1 VLTSSPSSHKKSFRD
16 AGSRI
21 FRQETDAQPGIISL
35 LAARTPTAVR
45 ELPLEKVVPNP
56 SQPRMTW
63 HEETLQELAASIK
76 EHGVLQPILVRPSG
90 DQYEIIAGERRW
102 RSSKIAGKET
112 IPAIVERFDD
122 ATALEIALIENLQRE
137 DLSPLDEAVIYKKM
151 TDELGYSIRQLA
163 GKLGKDKG
171 YVENRLR
178 LASAPDDVGALGGL
192 RHSRRCERSAC
203 GGGRWQGVAGRREGG
218 QDRSRRSR
226 LWRPLRAARRDASLC
241 LHSDRAQ
248 GPHARRASRF
258 HRRKD
263 RLYCPFPDARHDNA
277 CAKVWTVQIDAR
289 FRVAGRAAS
298 ARLFLSSSPLGMTR
312 SNSAR
317 SRALLRKVS
326 DARYSGLRCTFT
338 PFLKKIDEG
347 AKPCRQMPL
356 ARIIETKAW
365 KRRCPLIEH
374 PFELLGLQGVE
385 HVPFP

>member
-1 VLTSSPSSHKKSFRD
+1 VLTSSPASHGKKSFRD

-21 FRQETDAQPGIISL
+21 FQQESNAQPGIISL

-178 LASAPDDVGALGGL
+178 LASAPDDVREMVAKRYDTLSAAYEL
-192 RHSRRCERSAC
+192 MKLEDKRRRRSLAKQILAGQLTLIRLHDRVERILNPQARSAKAEPAIPAL
-203 GGGRWQGVAGRREGG
+203 RDDALITATRKLNEALAEL
-218 QDRSRRSR
+218 SRAVGEDGK
-226 LWRPLRAARRDASLC
+226 LTIPE
-241 LHSDRAQ
+241 SDRQNLAKFLTISR
-248 GPHARRASRF
+248 ARLDNLVA
-258 HRRKD
+258 
-263 RLYCPFPDARHDNA
+263 RLRS
-277 CAKVWTVQIDAR
+277 
-289 FRVAGRAAS
+289 AGRA
-298 ARLFLSSSPLGMTR
+298 
-312 SNSAR
+312 
-317 SRALLRKVS
+317 
-326 DARYSGLRCTFT
+326 
-338 PFLKKIDEG
+338 
-347 AKPCRQMPL
+347 
-356 ARIIETKAW
+356 
-365 KRRCPLIEH
+365 
-374 PFELLGLQGVE
+374 
-385 HVPFP
+385 

>member
-1 VLTSSPSSHKKSFRD
+1 MLTSSPSSHRKSFRD
-16 AGSRI
+16 AGNRI
-21 FRQETDAQPGIISL
+21 FQQETEAQPGIISL

-90 DQYEIIAGERRW
+90 DHYEIIAGERRW

-178 LASAPDDVGALGGL
+178 LASAPDDVREMVAKRYDTLSAAYEL
-192 RHSRRCERSAC
+192 MKLEDKRR
-203 GGGRWQGVAGRREGG
+203 
-218 QDRSRRSR
+218 RRSLAKQILAGQLTLLR
-226 LWRPLRAARRDASLC
+226 LHDRVERILNPQARGSKAEPAIPPLRDDALITATRKLNEALSELSRAVGDDGK
-241 LHSDRAQ
+241 LTIPESDRQNLAKFLTISR
-248 GPHARRASRF
+248 ARLDNLVA
-258 HRRKD
+258 
-263 RLYCPFPDARHDNA
+263 RL
-277 CAKVWTVQIDAR
+277 KS
-289 FRVAGRAAS
+289 GRA
-298 ARLFLSSSPLGMTR
+298 
-312 SNSAR
+312 
-317 SRALLRKVS
+317 
-326 DARYSGLRCTFT
+326 
-338 PFLKKIDEG
+338 
-347 AKPCRQMPL
+347 
-356 ARIIETKAW
+356 
-365 KRRCPLIEH
+365 
-374 PFELLGLQGVE
+374 
-385 HVPFP
+385 

>member
-1 VLTSSPSSHKKSFRD
+1 MLTSSPSSHRKSFRD
-16 AGSRI
+16 AGNRI
-21 FRQETDAQPGIISL
+21 FQQESDAQPGIISL

-45 ELPLEKVVPNP
+45 ELPLDKVVPNP

-178 LASAPDDVGALGGL
+178 LASAPDDVREMVAKRYDTLSAAYEL
-192 RHSRRCERSAC
+192 MKLEDKRR
-203 GGGRWQGVAGRREGG
+203 
-218 QDRSRRSR
+218 RRSLAKQILAGQLTLIR
-226 LWRPLRAARRDASLC
+226 L
-241 LHSDRAQ
+241 HDRVERILN
-248 GPHARRASRF
+248 PHARSTKAEPAIPALRDDALITATRKLNEALAELSRAIGDDGKMTIPDSDRQNLAKFLTISR
-258 HRRKD
+258 
-263 RLYCPFPDARHDNA
+263 
-277 CAKVWTVQIDAR
+277 
-289 FRVAGRAAS
+289 
-298 ARLFLSSSPLGMTR
+298 ARLDNLV
-312 SNSAR
+312 AR
-317 SRALLRKVS
+317 LKSSRA
-326 DARYSGLRCTFT
+326 
-338 PFLKKIDEG
+338 
-347 AKPCRQMPL
+347 
-356 ARIIETKAW
+356 
-365 KRRCPLIEH
+365 
-374 PFELLGLQGVE
+374 
-385 HVPFP
+385 

>member
-1 VLTSSPSSHKKSFRD
+1 VLTSSPSSHSKKSFRD

-21 FRQETDAQPGIISL
+21 FQQETDAQPGIISL

-90 DQYEIIAGERRW
+90 DLYEIIAGERRW

-178 LASAPDDVGALGGL
+178 LASAPDDVREMVAKRYDTLSAAYEL
-192 RHSRRCERSAC
+192 MKLEDKRR
-203 GGGRWQGVAGRREGG
+203 
-218 QDRSRRSR
+218 RRSLAKQILAGQLTLIR
-226 LWRPLRAARRDASLC
+226 L
-241 LHSDRAQ
+241 HDRVERILN
-248 GPHARRASRF
+248 PHARSSKAEPAIPALRDDALITATRKLNEALAELSRAVGDDGKMTIPDSDRQNLAKFLTISRA
-258 HRRKD
+258 
-263 RLYCPFPDARHDNA
+263 RLDNLVARL
-277 CAKVWTVQIDAR
+277 KS
-289 FRVAGRAAS
+289 GRA
-298 ARLFLSSSPLGMTR
+298 
-312 SNSAR
+312 
-317 SRALLRKVS
+317 
-326 DARYSGLRCTFT
+326 
-338 PFLKKIDEG
+338 
-347 AKPCRQMPL
+347 
-356 ARIIETKAW
+356 
-365 KRRCPLIEH
+365 
-374 PFELLGLQGVE
+374 
-385 HVPFP
+385 

>member
-1 VLTSSPSSHKKSFRD
+1 MLTSSPSSHRKSFRD
-16 AGSRI
+16 AGNRI
-21 FRQETDAQPGIISL
+21 FQQETEAQPGIISL

-45 ELPLEKVVPNP
+45 ELPLEKVIPNP

-178 LASAPDDVGALGGL
+178 LASAPDDVREMVAKRYDTLSAAYEL
-192 RHSRRCERSAC
+192 MKLEDKRR
-203 GGGRWQGVAGRREGG
+203 
-218 QDRSRRSR
+218 RRSLAKQILAGQLTLIR
-226 LWRPLRAARRDASLC
+226 L
-241 LHSDRAQ
+241 HDRVERILN
-248 GPHARRASRF
+248 PHARSTKAEPAIPALRDDALITATRKLNEALAELSRAIGDDGKMTIPDSDRQNLAKFLTISRA
-258 HRRKD
+258 
-263 RLYCPFPDARHDNA
+263 RLDNLVARL
-277 CAKVWTVQIDAR
+277 KS
-289 FRVAGRAAS
+289 GRA
-298 ARLFLSSSPLGMTR
+298 
-312 SNSAR
+312 
-317 SRALLRKVS
+317 
-326 DARYSGLRCTFT
+326 
-338 PFLKKIDEG
+338 
-347 AKPCRQMPL
+347 
-356 ARIIETKAW
+356 
-365 KRRCPLIEH
+365 
-374 PFELLGLQGVE
+374 
-385 HVPFP
+385 